1 MMRAIILIPLAYLLI
16 SAALLGLVLVILRG
30 EAMDTGERLT
40 SALARV
46 IEEQTTRT
54 IQSVDQTL
62 DMAEHHLNNL
72 VASGADNEASVRE
85 SFRALLPSHPFIKT
99 IWVLDRQGRMVFSS
113 DNDQVGWDL
122 SGRHYF
128 LHYLDAPD
136 TGFVLNPPVRSRI
149 TDRWFIPA
157 TRPWRQ
163 SDGRLGGVIVA
174 AVDPEYLEKTWALND
189 NDDHAAV
196 TLFRRDAILLA
207 RSPHVDDAMGK
218 SFAEATLFKQ
228 LSSGRPAG
236 TFQTLSI
243 IDRVPRVFSYRTLS
257 AYPDFLISVGRSNDE
272 ILAAWSRYLWVAA
285 IAWIL
290 TSLALGSAFFWL
302 VRVWKRRSQS
312 EAALSASQERLLSV
326 TEHVFDALIISDRNG
341 TIFDFNKSAER
352 IFGYSADEAVG
363 QSLRIVMSEPRRSAS
378 DASLIAYLTA
388 IHQAAETEIQEVEGR
403 RKDGTVFP
411 LEMGIATIS
420 DASDNPLFVATLR
433 DISARKTAE
442 AQSRQTQRIEAVGQL
457 TGGVAHDFNNML
469 MVILG
474 NADMMLDELPAN
486 SSLRPLCETIL
497 HAAEGSAELTA
508 RLLAFSRQQPL
519 QPRRMQVN
527 EVVEKTADLLKRTLG
542 ENVSIKLDVAAD
554 AWDVMVDRAQLEAAI
569 MNLAINGRDAML
581 NGGALTV
588 ETDNAHID
596 ETYVAAN
603 PDATVGDFVAV
614 VVSDNGTGMTQD
626 VVQRVFEPFFTT
638 KEVGKGTGLGLSMV
652 YGFVRQTG
660 GHVKIYSEVGY
671 GTSVKMYFPR
681 AAEGTELAEATP
693 EAGSA
698 LPSGHEAILV
708 VEDDARVRDH
718 VSGQLK
724 HLGYRITSAKD
735 GPEALNILKG
745 TTFDLLFTD
754 VVMPGGLTG
763 RDLAENAKQLKP
775 SIKVLYTSG
784 YTQDA
789 IVHHGRLDAGVHLLS
804 KPYRLRDLAGKV
816 RAVLDAA

>member
-1 MMRAIILIPLAYLLI
+1 MILTDAGLRTLAANAAARALIGEGDGPLLPR
-16 SAALLGLVLVILRG
+16 LGRRLRAG
-30 EAMDTGERLT
+30 E
-40 SALARV
+40 SALS
-46 IEEQTTRT
+46 T
-54 IQSVDQTL
+54 
-62 DMAEHHLNNL
+62 L
-72 VASGADNEASVRE
+72 VAAATAD
-85 SFRALLPSHPFIKT
+85 RALRT
-99 IWVLDRQGRMVFSS
+99 EV
-113 DNDQVGWDL
+113 
-122 SGRHYF
+122 
-128 LHYLDAPD
+128 
-136 TGFVLNPPVRSRI
+136 
-149 TDRWFIPA
+149 
-157 TRPWRQ
+157 
-163 SDGRLGGVIVA
+163 
-174 AVDPEYLEKTWALND
+174 E
-189 NDDHAAV
+189 
-196 TLFRRDAILLA
+196 RDAMAGGGWIEIA
-207 RSPHVDDAMGK
+207 VRPFAGRSGWAVWHI
-218 SFAEATLFKQ
+218 AEATRQHRLADDLASQQARGAELAATLATVEQRFQRFFEELPVGWAIVDAKGRIEECNPAFQALAAPSGSTTTAALRGRALDQ
-228 LSSGRPAG
+228 LLQAEDAVRASARLAEAWRGVAAKAPDEVRLAG
-236 TFQTLSI
+236 PGE
-243 IDRVPRVFSYRTLS
+243 RVASLY
-257 AYPDFLISVGRSNDE
+257 VGRID
-272 ILAAWSRYLWVAA
+272 
-285 IAWIL
+285 
-290 TSLALGSAFFWL
+290 G
-302 VRVWKRRSQS
+302 
-312 EAALSASQERLLSV
+312 
-326 TEHVFDALIISDRNG
+326 
-341 TIFDFNKSAER
+341 
-352 IFGYSADEAVG
+352 
-363 QSLRIVMSEPRRSAS
+363 P
-378 DASLIAYLTA
+378 
-388 IHQAAETEIQEVEGR
+388 
-403 RKDGTVFP
+403 DGTPVSLVLHLLDVTGLRS
-411 LEMGIATIS
+411 LERQ
-420 DASDNPLFVATLR
+420 F
-433 DISARKTAE
+433 
-442 AQSRQTQRIEAVGQL
+442 AQSQKMQAIGQL
-457 TGGVAHDFNNML
+457 AGGVAHDFNNML